1 MNNLLDAIFSLDF
14 LFTTLRVMTPILFA
28 AMACMVF
35 LKGGVDPI
43 GTEGIMLLCSL
54 GGVLGGYYSSSYI
67 IGITAA
73 MIVGAMSACLYV
85 YATTKMGCDKI
96 LAGVALNMLASGLTV
111 FIVYYVTGEKGST
124 QSLASPVAPSVN
136 IPFIKDIPILGSV
149 LSGHNLLTYLGLILI
164 IVLFYIIYKTP
175 LGLRIRSVGE
185 NALAAK
191 SLGISIAK
199 YRYITAIIAGSLAGI
214 GGAFMSMG
222 YVSNFS
228 REMIAGRGFIGM
240 AAEGMGRGTPL
251 GILLSSMLFGAAD
264 ALSIRM
270 QMLDIPARVIQAFPY
285 IVTIVAI
292 SIYSY
297 IATTQKSKRQN

>member
-1 MNNLLDAIFSLDF
+1 MNNLLNAIFSLDF

-35 LKGGVDPI
+35 LKGGIDPI

-54 GGVLGGYYSSSYI
+54 GGVLGGYFSSSFI
-67 IGITAA
+67 IGIIVA
-73 MIVGAMSACLYV
+73 MIVGAISACIYV
-85 YATTKMGCDKI
+85 YATMKMGCDKI

-124 QSLASPVAPSVN
+124 QRLASPVVPSVN
-136 IPFIKDIPILGSV
+136 IPFIKGIPILGSV

-191 SLGISIAK
+191 SLGISITK
-199 YRYITAIIAGSLAGI
+199 YRYITAIIAGSLAGM

-264 ALSIRM
+264 AISIRM
-270 QMLDIPARVIQAFPY
+270 QMLDIPARLIQAFPY
-285 IVTIVAI
+285 IVTIFAI

-297 IATTQKSKRQN
+297 IATTQKSKRQS